1 MASRSPKSLIVVGAG
16 IVGLC
21 LGVAARARGLTVTLI
36 AREAGAETASGVA
49 AGMIAPVLEARS
61 DRHPDALARL
71 TAAQGAWLT
80 LMDAWPQPVQ
90 AALRQQQQ
98 QAKSRFVA
106 SDGEVSTID
115 SDWLVDAGATLG
127 ALEAQ
132 FAATGGE
139 RLTGDVTAVTRDG
152 VTLADGRVLHADH
165 VVLATGFA
173 GHALAG
179 SVPSLKHLKPIK
191 GHLLDLAGQNGAG
204 LGGAGV
210 VRSVTGYLADYGDT
224 AKFGASM
231 EAGRSDLTVD
241 DAVVAE
247 LKARAAAM
255 VPGIK
260 LDHATPRTGI
270 RAESPDGWPMIGRD
284 AASSVW
290 VATAMRRN
298 GFVFAPLAAS
308 VILDELAGKRRRD
321 ADIYDPNRFS

>member
-71 TAAQGAWLT
+71 TAAQGAWLK

-132 FAATGGE
+132 FTATGGD
-139 RLTGDVTAVTRDG
+139 RLTGDVTAVTRDS
-152 VTLADGRVLHADH
+152 VTLADGRVFHGDH

-179 SVPSLKHLKPIK
+179 SVPSLEHLKPIK
-191 GHLLDLAGQNGAG
+191 GHLLDLAGQ
-204 LGGAGV
+204 GGAGV
-210 VRSVTGYLADYGDT
+210 VRSVTGYLADYGNT

-260 LDHATPRTGI
+260 LDHVTPRTGI

-284 AASSVW
+284 ATSGVW

-321 ADIYDPNRFS
+321 AEMYDPNRFS